1 MGLAPIDL
9 QTLFTQVD
17 KVGKTQIAEKEG
29 HALQQSIQGAQ
40 LQRKTEEHIRQVSE
54 AQNMG
59 EGIEKIN
66 DHNKRGQHGAGG
78 KGKEKEKSENPEEED
93 ENKYFILRDPN
104 LGKKIDISL

>member
-1 MGLAPIDL
+1 MALAPIDL

-29 HALQQSIQGAQ
+29 HVLQQSIQGAQ

-54 AQNMG
+54 TQNMG

-66 DHNKRGQHGAGG
+66 DHNKHNQQGADG
-78 KGKEKEKSENPEEED
+78 KGKEKNEKQKDDDQDQS
-93 ENKYFILRDPN
+93 FILRDPN
-104 LGKKIDISL
+104 LGRKIDISL

>member
-1 MGLAPIDL
+1 MGIAPIDL

-29 HALQQSIQGAQ
+29 HVLQQAIHGAQ

-59 EGIEKIN
+59 EGVEKIN
-66 DHNKRGQHGAGG
+66 DHNKNNQKNADG
-78 KGKEKEKSENPEEED
+78 KGKENEKEDNQDDTGENHP
-93 ENKYFILRDPN
+93 YVLRDPN
-104 LGKKIDISL
+104 LGRKIDISL

>member
-1 MGLAPIDL
+1 MALAPIDL

-29 HALQQSIQGAQ
+29 HVLQQSIHGAQ

-59 EGIEKIN
+59 EGIEKIS
-66 DHNKRGQHGAGG
+66 DHNKRNQQNSG
-78 KGKEKEKSENPEEED
+78 GKEKDKNENNKDKDED
-93 ENKYFILRDPN
+93 AQIFILRDPN
-104 LGKKIDISL
+104 LGRKIDISL

>member
-1 MGLAPIDL
+1 MAIAPIDL

-17 KVGKTQIAEKEG
+17 KVAKTQIAEKEG
-29 HALQQSIQGAQ
+29 HVLQQSIQGAL

-66 DHNKRGQHGAGG
+66 DHNKHNRTGR
-78 KGKEKEKSENPEEED
+78 KDKEKENEKNEQQEDDD
-93 ENKYFILRDPN
+93 ENQSFVLRDPN
-104 LGKKIDISL
+104 LGRKIDISL